1 MSMNWPIGSDQKRPF
16 GEPRSSEEP
25 WDVQLLRAHEH
36 GRGRNAATPVRI
48 PWNGWKDIL
57 WRTYAEMNAD
67 RLLYVAG
74 GVAFFAL
81 LAIFPAIG
89 ALVSAYG
96 IFLNPAT
103 ITHNLTLMKDAVP
116 SEVLNLFSSQ
126 AERIA
131 ASSNGSL
138 SLGIVIGI
146 LLSLWSAMGGVKAMM
161 DALNVIYEQRECR
174 SFIVLNLEALLLTLA
189 GFAAF
194 LVTVGGVVVL
204 PIALSFVGLG
214 SLTVTLTE
222 TLRWPALVAM
232 LLLGLAVLY
241 RYGPDRR
248 TARWRWVSVGS
259 VFAALVWIGSSYL
272 FSWFVSNFAN
282 YNATYGSL
290 GAAAGL
296 MMWLWISASV
306 VLLGAELNAEIEHQ
320 TARDSTSG
328 NEKPLGE
335 RGAVMAD
342 TVGKQVGPSS

>member
-1 MSMNWPIGSDQKRPF
+1 VSPF
-16 GEPRSSEEP
+16 
-25 WDVQLLRAHEH
+25 
-36 GRGRNAATPVRI
+36 RI

-89 ALVSAYG
+89 AQVSGYG
-96 IFLNPAT
+96 IFFNPAT
-103 ITHNLTLMKDAVP
+103 IAHSLALMQGAVP
-116 SEVLNLFSSQ
+116 SEVLDLFSSQ

-138 SLGIVIGI
+138 SLGILIGI
-146 LLSLWSAMGGVKAMM
+146 LLSLWSAMSGVKAVM
-161 DALNVIYEQRECR
+161 DALNVIYEQRESR
-174 SFIVLNLEALLLTLA
+174 SFIMLNFEAFLLTLA
-189 GFAAF
+189 VFAAF
-194 LVTVGGVVVL
+194 LVAVGGVVVL

-214 SLTVTLTE
+214 SSTLTLTE
-222 TLRWPALVAM
+222 ALRWPALLAM
-232 LLLGLAVLY
+232 LLVGLAVLY

-248 TARWRWVSVGS
+248 PARWQWVTVGS
-259 VFAALVWIGSSYL
+259 VFAALVWIGGSYL
-272 FSWFVSNFAN
+272 FSWFLSNFAN

-320 TARDSTSG
+320 TARDSTTG

-342 TVGKQVGPSS
+342 TVGKQSGTLSVRD